1 MQKFWK
7 FEFFCCA
14 QWKNSNFQNFCW
26 MIRMQPVFF
35 RMVILNLELWNKFCV
50 TKMTEM
56 FAFLALN
63 TNNSCTALSF
73 VTWTNKS
80 SKTGRFKD
88 HKFLEWP
95 QNFAKYSSTFDYTVQ
110 CTAVLDFTERCK
122 WTCDLHCS
130 QNLDECSQNF
140 LAFSEY
146 INFYL

>member
-1 MQKFWK
+1 
-7 FEFFCCA
+7 
-14 QWKNSNFQNFCW
+14 
-26 MIRMQPVFF
+26 
-35 RMVILNLELWNKFCV
+35 MVILNLEVWNKFCV
-50 TKMTEM
+50 TKMTLM

-110 CTAVLDFTERCK
+110 QNRRRRRAAAARRITTCPPTFRKPAVSDFTERCK

>member
-1 MQKFWK
+1 
-7 FEFFCCA
+7 
-14 QWKNSNFQNFCW
+14 
-26 MIRMQPVFF
+26 
-35 RMVILNLELWNKFCV
+35 MVILNLEVWNKFCV
-50 TKMTEM
+50 TKMTLM

-110 CTAVLDFTERCK
+110 QNRRRRRAAAARRIT
-122 WTCDLHCS
+122 TCPPSLRKLLRPLINIYIRTPYSTRRHFFSNICS
-130 QNLDECSQNF
+130 IIFMLSVR
-140 LAFSEY
+140 LKYAPWIS
-146 INFYL
+146 